1 MVGDPVA
8 LRYQDKRGRW
18 KVRQFWQGTR
28 TAFGKVTRGYEE
40 NGKPMVDVDDVPVT
54 WSLPADH
61 VRVFG
66 CPVFTRY
73 ELYCAQ
79 KFGAMLFPG
88 AMPLRKRLPRMVA
101 RLRLVGALMSSTRVR
116 PDEFDTYMC

>member
-40 NGKPMVDVDDVPVT
+40 NGKPMVDDVPVE
-54 WSLPADH
+54 AD
-61 VRVFG
+61 RNIL
-66 CPVFTRY
+66 RRQR
-73 ELYCAQ
+73 Q
-79 KFGAMLFPG
+79 KFAIELDFFLLCGQ
-88 AMPLRKRLPRMVA
+88 
-101 RLRLVGALMSSTRVR
+101 RVR
-116 PDEFDTYMC
+116 SSGSSARPSGHRARN

>member
-40 NGKPMVDVDDVPVT
+40 NGKPMVDDVPVDVPVERPPQHFAA
-54 WSLPADH
+54 PAAKNRD
-61 VRVFG
+61 
-66 CPVFTRY
+66 
-73 ELYCAQ
+73 
-79 KFGAMLFPG
+79 
-88 AMPLRKRLPRMVA
+88 
-101 RLRLVGALMSSTRVR
+101 
-116 PDEFDTYMC
+116 